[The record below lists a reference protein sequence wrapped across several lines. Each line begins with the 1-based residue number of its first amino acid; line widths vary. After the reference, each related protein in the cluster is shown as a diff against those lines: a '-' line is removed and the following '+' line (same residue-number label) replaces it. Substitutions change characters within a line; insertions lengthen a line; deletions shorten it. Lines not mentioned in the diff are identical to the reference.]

1 MRGLALQ
8 MCIRQQVLARPQRLV
23 EAILEVGLVVIC
35 SSDNADQLHLQ
46 QPLRNDSHATRSMK
60 SLSTKSTSRQPRISV
75 TAAPENRIVQDDD
88 KTRMIASASSL
99 MSKSAH
105 RFRFVN
111 SNVDGALE
119 ELVVAAGDDDEPD
132 GCGADMRTNI
142 TLFGHK

>member
-1 MRGLALQ
+1 
-8 MCIRQQVLARPQRLV
+8 
-23 EAILEVGLVVIC
+23 
-35 SSDNADQLHLQ
+35 
-46 QPLRNDSHATRSMK
+46 MK
-60 SLSTKSTSRQPRISV
+60 SLSTKSTSLQPRISV

-105 RFRFVN
+105 RFLFVN

-119 ELVVAAGDDDEPD
+119 ELVAGDDDDDELD

-142 TLFGHK
+142 TLFGQKSDVIQPLLTTKQGAKYTRILNQFI